1 MGRFKS
7 QKLID
12 LQQRDRRLRNEQD
25 NDDSEVSYSEGN
37 ETDSDDYQ
45 PSGVN
50 RDEEDY
56 EYEESQTK
64 VKTP

>member
-12 LQQRDRRLRNEQD
+12 LQQSDRRLRNEQD

-50 RDEEDY
+50 RDEEDS